1 MSGGMATGR
10 WDLLRPGKF
19 GCFPEVPTQHHD
31 EIDELLHIHV
41 VCKSKRF
48 GLLDRNLNFPA
59 VARRPILAH
68 ESGNDFMHIFYD
80 GPRPEI
86 PL

>member
-1 MSGGMATGR
+1 MR
-10 WDLLRPGKF
+10 
-19 GCFPEVPTQHHD
+19 FPEVPTQHHD

-41 VCKSKRF
+41 VCKSERF
-48 GLLDRNLNFPA
+48 GLLDRNLNFLRSRTASHPR
-59 VARRPILAH
+59 ARIRKR
-68 ESGNDFMHIFYD
+68 GMHMFYD